1 MIEIFSHTT
10 NSIIPY
16 EHFFFGGGEQHI
28 KFNHDD
34 LMHTWNATT
43 IWLQYGQDSEIWKL
57 ALIVDALN
65 RDGVNLI
72 RLNIP
77 YFPAARQDRVCV
89 QGEPLTVKVFAD
101 FINSMNF
108 DRVTIFDPHSDVT
121 PALLDNV
128 KVIDNTEFV
137 GAILGEMNA
146 LDGTGKT
153 VLVSP
158 DAGSNKK
165 VANVAK
171 YLHKTSGIEVSVVRA
186 DKLRNV
192 ATGQIIETTVYADDL
207 TGKECYII
215 DDICSKGGTFCAL
228 AKVLKAKGASKVYL
242 VVSHYEG
249 TADLR
254 ILKESG
260 IDLVFTTDS
269 KPFTTQDDSLVV
281 KSIKAFM

>member
-34 LMHTWNATT
+34 LMHTWNTT

-228 AKVLKAKGASKVYL
+228 AKVLKEKGASKVYL

-249 TADLR
+249 TAN
-254 ILKESG
+254 IQTLKESG
-260 IDLVFTTDS
+260 IDLIFTTDS
-269 KPFTTQDDSLVV
+269 KPFVDRNESLVV
-281 KSIKAFM
+281 KSIKAYL

>member
-1 MIEIFSHTT
+1 MIEIISHTT
-10 NSIIPY
+10 NTPIKY

-28 KFNHDD
+28 KLNQQDIAD
-34 LMHTWNATT
+34 ASSAT
-43 IWLQYGQDSEIWKL
+43 IWLHYAQDSDIWKL
-57 ALIVDALN
+57 ALVVDAL
-65 RDGVNLI
+65 RRVNINILH
-72 RLNIP
+72 LKIP

-89 QGEPLTVKVFAD
+89 AGEPLTIKVFAD
-101 FINSMNF
+101 FINAMKFSK
-108 DRVTIFDPHSDVT
+108 VTIFDPHSEVT
-121 PALLDNV
+121 PALINNV
-128 KVIDNTEFV
+128 EVIDNCEFV
-137 GAILGEMNA
+137 CKILGEMNA
-146 LDGTGKT
+146 MDGSDKT

-171 YLHKTSGIEVSVVRA
+171 YLFKASTKEVSVVRA
-186 DKLRNV
+186 DKLRDV

-207 TGKECYII
+207 TGKNCYII

-249 TADLR
+249 TAYLR

-260 IDLVFTTDS
+260 IDLVFTTNS
-269 KPFTTQDDSLVV
+269 KPFETRNDSLII

>member
-1 MIEIFSHTT
+1 MIEIISHTT
-10 NSIIPY
+10 NRPIAY

-28 KFNHDD
+28 KFDD
-34 LMHTWNATT
+34 EDLVNTFNAT
-43 IWLQYGQDSEIWKL
+43 IWLHYAQDSEIWKL
-57 ALIVDALN
+57 ALIVDAF
-65 RDGVNLI
+65 RRAGPHRPM

-89 QGEPLTVKVFAD
+89 AGEPLTVKVFAD
-101 FINSMNF
+101 FINAMKFN
-108 DRVTIFDPHSDVT
+108 RVTIFDPHSDVT
-121 PALLDNV
+121 AALLDNV
-128 KVIDNTEFV
+128 KVVDNTKFV

-146 LDGTGKT
+146 LNKTGKT

-171 YLHKTSGIEVSVVRA
+171 YLHNISGQEVAVVRA

-192 ATGQIIETTVYADDL
+192 ATGEIIETTVYADDL

-215 DDICSKGGTFCAL
+215 DDICAKGGTFCAL

-254 ILKESG
+254 ILKACG
-260 IDLVFTTDS
+260 IDSVFTTDS
-269 KPFTTQDDSLVV
+269 KPFTTQDASLVV
-281 KSIKAFM
+281 KSIKAYM

>member
-1 MIEIFSHTT
+1 MIEIISNNTKLP
-10 NSIIPY
+10 IAY

-28 KFNHDD
+28 KLNQQDIAD
-34 LMHTWNATT
+34 TCSAT

-57 ALIVDALN
+57 ALIVDAL
-65 RDGVNLI
+65 RRVNVNILH
-72 RLNIP
+72 LKIP

-108 DRVTIFDPHSDVT
+108 EKVTIFDPHSEVT
-121 PALLDNV
+121 PALINNV
-128 KVIDNTEFV
+128 EVIDNVEFV
-137 GAILGEMNA
+137 CKVLGEMNYRGS
-146 LDGTGKT
+146 DSTKS
-153 VLVSP
+153 VLISP

-171 YLHKTSGIEVSVVRA
+171 YIYKTCMSVIPVVRA
-186 DKLRNV
+186 DKLRDV

-228 AKVLKAKGASKVYL
+228 AKVLKDKGAEKVYL

-249 TADLR
+249 TANVQM
-254 ILKESG
+254 LKDSG
-260 IDLVFTTDS
+260 IDLIFTTDS
-269 KPFTTQDDSLVV
+269 KPFVDRNDSLVV
-281 KSIKAFM
+281 TSIKAFM

>member
-1 MIEIFSHTT
+1 MIEIISHTT

-28 KFNHDD
+28 KLNQRDIADTFC
-34 LMHTWNATT
+34 AT
-43 IWLQYGQDSEIWKL
+43 IWLHYSQDSEIWKL
-57 ALIVDALN
+57 ALVVDALRRAN
-65 RDGVNLI
+65 IDILH
-72 RLNIP
+72 LKIP

-89 QGEPLTVKVFAD
+89 AGEPLTVKVFAD
-101 FINSMNF
+101 FINAMKFSK
-108 DRVTIFDPHSDVT
+108 VTIFDPHSDVT

-128 KVIDNTEFV
+128 EVVDNAEFV
-137 GAILGEMNA
+137 CKVLGEMNYRNN
-146 LDGTGKT
+146 DSTKS
-153 VLVSP
+153 VLISP

-171 YLHKTSGIEVSVVRA
+171 HIYKTCMGKIPVVRA
-186 DKLRNV
+186 DKLRDV

-207 TGKECYII
+207 TGKHCYIL

-228 AKVLKAKGASKVYL
+228 AKVLKDKGAEKVYL

-249 TADLR
+249 TANVQT
-254 ILKESG
+254 LKDSG
-260 IDLVFTTDS
+260 IDLIFTTDS
-269 KPFTTQDDSLVV
+269 KPFVDRNESLVV

>member
-1 MIEIFSHTT
+1 MIEIISHTT
-10 NSIIPY
+10 NRPIAY

-28 KFNHDD
+28 KFDNED
-34 LMHTWNATT
+34 LLDTFNAT
-43 IWLQYGQDSEIWKL
+43 IWLHYAQDSEIWKL
-57 ALIVDALN
+57 ALIVDAM
-65 RDGVNLI
+65 RRAGPVVM

-89 QGEPLTVKVFAD
+89 EGEPLTVKVFAD
-101 FINSMNF
+101 FINAMNF
-108 DRVTIFDPHSDVT
+108 NRVTIFDPHSDVT
-121 PALLDNV
+121 AALLNKV
-128 KVIDNTEFV
+128 KVVDNTKFV

-171 YLHKTSGIEVSVVRA
+171 HLNNISGQDICVVRA

-249 TADLR
+249 TANVQT
-254 ILKESG
+254 LKDSG
-260 IDLVFTTDS
+260 INLIFTTNS
-269 KPFTTQDDSLVV
+269 KPFVDRNDYLVV
-281 KSIKAFM
+281 KNIKALM

>member
-1 MIEIFSHTT
+1 
-10 NSIIPY
+10 
-16 EHFFFGGGEQHI
+16 
-28 KFNHDD
+28 
-34 LMHTWNATT
+34 
-43 IWLQYGQDSEIWKL
+43 
-57 ALIVDALN
+57 
-65 RDGVNLI
+65 
-72 RLNIP
+72 LNIP

-89 QGEPLTVKVFAD
+89 EGEPLTVKVFAD
-101 FINSMNF
+101 FINSMKFNK
-108 DRVTIFDPHSDVT
+108 VTIFDPHSEVT

-128 KVIDNTEFV
+128 QVVDNTKFV
-137 GAILGEMNA
+137 AAILGEMNA
-146 LDGTGKT
+146 LNGTGKT

-228 AKVLKAKGASKVYL
+228 AKVLKEKGASKVYL

-249 TADLR
+249 TAN
-254 ILKESG
+254 IQTLKESG
-260 IDLVFTTDS
+260 IDLIFTTDS
-269 KPFTTQDDSLVV
+269 KPFVDRNESLVV
-281 KSIKAFM
+281 KSIKAYL

>member
-34 LMHTWNATT
+34 LMHTWNTT

-228 AKVLKAKGASKVYL
+228 AKVLKEKGASKVYL

-249 TADLR
+249 TAN
-254 ILKESG
+254 IQTLKDSG
-260 IDLVFTTDS
+260 IDLIFTTDS
-269 KPFTTQDDSLVV
+269 KPFVDVNDSLVV

>member
-1 MIEIFSHTT
+1 MIKIIKYT

-28 KFNHDD
+28 KFDQQD
-34 LMHTWNATT
+34 IADVCSAT
-43 IWLQYGQDSEIWKL
+43 IWLHYSQDSEIWKL
-57 ALIVDALN
+57 ALIVDALRRAN
-65 RDGVNLI
+65 ISILH
-72 RLNIP
+72 LKIP

-89 QGEPLTVKVFAD
+89 EGEPLTVKVFAD
-101 FINSMNF
+101 FINSMKFNK
-108 DRVTIFDPHSDVT
+108 VTIFDPHSEVT

-128 KVIDNTEFV
+128 QVVDNCAFV
-137 GAILGEMNA
+137 CKILGEMNA
-146 LDGTGKT
+146 LDGSGKT

-171 YLHKTSGIEVSVVRA
+171 YLFKASGKEVSVVRA

-192 ATGQIIETTVYADDL
+192 ATGQIVETTVYADDL

-269 KPFTTQDDSLVV
+269 KPFTTQDNSLIV

>member
-1 MIEIFSHTT
+1 MIEIISHTT
-10 NSIIPY
+10 NRPIAY

-28 KFNHDD
+28 KFNNED
-34 LMHTWNATT
+34 LLDTFNAT
-43 IWLQYGQDSEIWKL
+43 IWLHYAQDAEIWKL
-57 ALIVDALN
+57 ALIVDAL
-65 RDGVNLI
+65 RRSHPLTM

-89 QGEPLTVKVFAD
+89 DGEPLTVKVFAD
-101 FINSMNF
+101 FINAMNF
-108 DRVTIFDPHSDVT
+108 NRVTIFDPHSDVT
-121 PALLDNV
+121 AALLNKV
-128 KVIDNTEFV
+128 KVVDNTKFV

-171 YLHKTSGIEVSVVRA
+171 YLNNISGQDICVVRA

-249 TADLR
+249 TAN
-254 ILKESG
+254 IQTLKDSG
-260 IDLVFTTDS
+260 IDLVFTTNS
-269 KPFTTQDDSLVV
+269 KPFVDVNDSLVV
-281 KSIKAFM
+281 KSIKAYM

>member
-1 MIEIFSHTT
+1 MIEIISHTT
-10 NSIIPY
+10 KLPIAY

-28 KFNHDD
+28 KLNQQDVAD
-34 LMHTWNATT
+34 SYSVT
-43 IWLQYGQDSEIWKL
+43 IWLHYGQDSEIWKL
-57 ALIVDALN
+57 ALIVDALRRSN
-65 RDGVNLI
+65 INILH
-72 RLNIP
+72 LNIP

-89 QGEPLTVKVFAD
+89 AGESLTVKVFAD
-101 FINSMNF
+101 FINAMNF
-108 DRVTIFDPHSDVT
+108 SKVTIFDPHSDVT
-121 PALLDNV
+121 AALLNNV
-128 KVIDNTEFV
+128 KVVDNTKLV
-137 GAILGEMNA
+137 GAIMGEMNA

-171 YLHKTSGIEVSVVRA
+171 YLNNISGQDICVVRA

-207 TGKECYII
+207 TGKDCYII

-249 TADLR
+249 TANVQT
-254 ILKESG
+254 LKDSG
-260 IDLVFTTDS
+260 INLIFTTNS
-269 KPFTTQDDSLVV
+269 KPFVDRNDYLVV
-281 KSIKAFM
+281 KNIKALM

>member
-10 NSIIPY
+10 NTLIKY

-28 KFNHDD
+28 KLNQQDIAD
-34 LMHTWNATT
+34 ACSAT
-43 IWLQYGQDSEIWKL
+43 IWLHYNQDSEIWKL
-57 ALIVDALN
+57 ALVVDALRRAN
-65 RDGVNLI
+65 INILH
-72 RLNIP
+72 LKIP

-89 QGEPLTVKVFAD
+89 AGEPLTIKVFAD
-101 FINSMNF
+101 FINAMKFSK
-108 DRVTIFDPHSDVT
+108 VTIFDPHSDVT

-128 KVIDNTEFV
+128 EVVDNCEFV
-137 GAILGEMNA
+137 CKILGEMNA
-146 LDGTGKT
+146 MDGSDKT

-171 YLHKTSGIEVSVVRA
+171 YLFKASTKEVSVVRA
-186 DKLRNV
+186 DKLRDV

-207 TGKECYII
+207 TGKNCYII

-269 KPFTTQDDSLVV
+269 KPFETRNDSLVV
-281 KSIKAFM
+281 KSIRAFM

>member
-1 MIEIFSHTT
+1 MIEIIAHST
-10 NSIIPY
+10 NKPIAY

-28 KFNHDD
+28 KLNQKD
-34 LMHTWNATT
+34 LADAYSAT
-43 IWLQYGQDSEIWKL
+43 IWLHYGQDSEIWKL
-57 ALIVDALN
+57 ALIVDALRRAN
-65 RDGVNLI
+65 IHILH
-72 RLNIP
+72 LNIP

-89 QGEPLTVKVFAD
+89 AGEPLSVKVFAD
-101 FINSMNF
+101 FINAMKFS
-108 DRVTIFDPHSDVT
+108 RVTIFDPHSEVT

-128 KVIDNTEFV
+128 KVVDNVQFV
-137 GAILGEMNA
+137 GAALGELNA
-146 LDGTGKT
+146 LDGTSKT

-171 YLHKTSGIEVSVVRA
+171 YLYNVSGQEVDVVRA

-207 TGKECYII
+207 TGKNCFII

-228 AKVLKAKGASKVYL
+228 AKVLKAKGAARVTL
-242 VVSHYEG
+242 VVSHFEG
-249 TADLR
+249 TADMH

-260 IDLVFTTDS
+260 IDEVITTDS
-269 KPFTTQDDSLVV
+269 KPFVTRNNNLII

>member
-10 NSIIPY
+10 NSLIPY

-28 KFNHDD
+28 KFNNED
-34 LMHTWNATT
+34 LLHNWNVT
-43 IWLQYGQDSEIWKL
+43 IWLHYGQDSEIWKL

-65 RDGVNLI
+65 RANVNLI

-89 QGEPLTVKVFAD
+89 EGEPLTVKVFTD

-108 DRVTIFDPHSDVT
+108 DKVTVFDPHSDVT
-121 PALLDNV
+121 PALINNVQVVDNCA
-128 KVIDNTEFV
+128 FV
-137 GAILGEMNA
+137 CRILGEMNA
-146 LDGTGKT
+146 LDGSGKT
-153 VLVSP
+153 VLISP

-171 YLHKTSGIEVSVVRA
+171 HLFKSSGKEVSVVRA
-186 DKLRNV
+186 DKLRDV
-192 ATGQIIETTVYADDL
+192 RTGQIIETTVYADDL
-207 TGKECYII
+207 TGKDCYIL

-228 AKVLKAKGASKVYL
+228 AKVLKEKGASKVYL

-254 ILKESG
+254 VLKESG

-269 KPFTTQDDSLVV
+269 KPFITQDDSLVV